1 MKESVLQYVWQHKL
15 FVPHGMVTTT
25 GHPVKVIDVGRL
37 NTDGG
42 PDFFN
47 AKVQIGATIWAGNVE
62 IHIFASD
69 WYRHNHHTDDTYA
82 SVILHVVLK
91 ADQEV
96 YINGRRRLP
105 QLELKFPE
113 TIEKRFEELLHSH
126 KWLPCVE
133 HLQQVKALQWESWK
147 NALLYERLSQKIDD
161 IRDLLL
167 KTNFHFEEVFFRM
180 LARGFG
186 FSVNSAAF
194 EILSASVPWPVV
206 QKCRSSV
213 LQMEA
218 LLLGQS
224 GLLFK
229 ACHKYP
235 EDEYLQELAVEY
247 RFLQRKF
254 DLVPMPA
261 SLWRWLRLR
270 PENFPEIRIAQLAAM
285 MVENVSLFSD
295 LTETIAF
302 GPWIELLGKAE
313 VSTYWKHHL
322 IAGVYQSKERSK
334 PGEGSLICLI
344 INAVVPVVFSYADYQ
359 GDFSMKEKVL
369 ELVEQLP
376 AENNVIIRN
385 WIKAGADV
393 HSAVDTQALIQL
405 YRKYCEPKNCLR
417 CRIGHIVLTSG

>member
-15 FVPHGMVTTT
+15 FVPHGLVTTN
-25 GHPVKVIDVGRL
+25 GQPVKVIDVGRL

-62 IHIFASD
+62 VHIYASD
-69 WYRHNHHTDDTYA
+69 WYRHNHHTDDSYA

-105 QLELKFPE
+105 QLELKFSD
-113 TIEKRFEELLHSH
+113 TIEKRFEELIQSH

-133 HLQQVKALQWESWK
+133 HLHQVKALQWVSWK
-147 NALLYERLSQKIDD
+147 NALLYERLSQRIDD

-167 KTNFHFEEVFFRM
+167 KTNFHFEEVFYRM
-180 LARGFG
+180 LARSFG
-186 FSVNSAAF
+186 FSVNSTAF
-194 EILSASVPWPVV
+194 EMLSGSVSWSVV

-213 LQMEA
+213 MQMEA

-229 ACHKYP
+229 ACYKYP
-235 EDEYLQELAVEY
+235 EDDYLQELAVEY

-254 DLVPMPA
+254 GLVPIPA

-295 LTETIAF
+295 LTETIDA
-302 GPWIELLGKAE
+302 GHWIELLGKAE
-313 VSTYWKHHL
+313 VSAYWKHHL
-322 IAGVYQSKERSK
+322 IGGVYQSKERSK
-334 PGEGSLICLI
+334 PGEGSLHGLI

-359 GDFSMKEKVL
+359 GDFGMKEKVL

-393 HSAVDTQALIQL
+393 HSAVDTQALLQL
-405 YRKYCEPKNCLR
+405 FRKYCEPRNCLR
-417 CRIGHIVLTSG
+417 CRIGHIVLTRG